1 MSKALIYFIFLLFSF
16 LLSWL
21 YSNILAIN
29 LLWLLPLYF
38 INKKAM
44 AKAYFLAFFSGLV
57 FDLVNLRLIG
67 SSSLLFLAVT
77 AVYFWQ
83 RQKLGSENNLTV
95 LVFLVLTDIV
105 IQLFLWK
112 KVNPLET
119 FLLIFLFVIWR
130 FISNKNLFFWKKES
144 EIFLR

>member
-1 MSKALIYFIFLLFSF
+1 M
-16 LLSWL
+16 
-21 YSNILAIN
+21 
-29 LLWLLPLYF
+29 
-38 INKKAM
+38 
-44 AKAYFLAFFSGLV
+44 AFFSGLV